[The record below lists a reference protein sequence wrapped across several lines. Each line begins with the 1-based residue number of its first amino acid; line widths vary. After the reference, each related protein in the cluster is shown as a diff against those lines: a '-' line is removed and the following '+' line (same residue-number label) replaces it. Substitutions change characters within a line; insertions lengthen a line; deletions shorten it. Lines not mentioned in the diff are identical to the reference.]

1 MKKSIIYFSI
11 ITLFLFIFIIFYRG
25 LDKSVSYEPESKIK
39 NIPEFSA
46 ITFFQKQEIN
56 SKNIQDLIEEL
67 QGMGEQYSVLK
78 GRDFVVYSAVDQNMV
93 TDVKT
98 SIEGATE
105 IAFFPPMTGG

>member
-1 MKKSIIYFSI
+1 MGKVRLKYFSRI
-11 ITLFLFIFIIFYRG
+11 RETIGKTSEL
-25 LDKSVSYEPESKIK
+25 V
-39 NIPEFSA
+39 
-46 ITFFQKQEIN
+46 EIR
-56 SKNIQDLIEEL
+56 SKNIQELIEEL
-67 QGMGEQYSVLK
+67 QSMGEQYSVLQ

>member
-1 MKKSIIYFSI
+1 MDKVKIKYFSRIREI
-11 ITLFLFIFIIFYRG
+11 IGKPSEL
-25 LDKSVSYEPESKIK
+25 V
-39 NIPEFSA
+39 
-46 ITFFQKQEIN
+46 EIN

-67 QGMGEQYSVLK
+67 QEMGEQYSVLK

>member
-1 MKKSIIYFSI
+1 M
-11 ITLFLFIFIIFYRG
+11 
-25 LDKSVSYEPESKIK
+25 SKIK
-39 NIPEFSA
+39 IKYFSR
-46 ITFFQKQEIN
+46 IRETIGKPSELVEIN

-67 QGMGEQYSVLK
+67 QGMGEQYSILK

>member
-1 MKKSIIYFSI
+1 MRKIKLKYFSRI
-11 ITLFLFIFIIFYRG
+11 RETIGKPSEL
-25 LDKSVSYEPESKIK
+25 V
-39 NIPEFSA
+39 
-46 ITFFQKQEIN
+46 EIN
-56 SKNIQDLIEEL
+56 STNIQDLIEEL

>member
-1 MKKSIIYFSI
+1 M
-11 ITLFLFIFIIFYRG
+11 
-25 LDKSVSYEPESKIK
+25 SKIK
-39 NIPEFSA
+39 LKYFSR
-46 ITFFQKQEIN
+46 IREIIGKPSELVEIS

-67 QGMGEQYSVLK
+67 QEMGEQYSVLK